1 MDAQR
6 VPPSAWMTSQST
18 HTLRSPRAP
27 RSTTERSERPMRRW
41 ISVLRPSTLPR
52 LASRCLRVSVLPG
65 SIPYSAVTHPLPEPR
80 RQPGTCSST
89 MAVQMTRVLPAAM
102 STEPVA
108 LVMKPVSMM
117 IGRSSAGCLPSA
129 RIG

>member
-1 MDAQR
+1 
-6 VPPSAWMTSQST
+6 
-18 HTLRSPRAP
+18 
-27 RSTTERSERPMRRW
+27 MRRW

-52 LASRCLRVSVLPG
+52 LASRCFLVSVLPG
-65 SIPYSAVTHPLPEPR
+65 SIPYSAVTQPLPEPR

-89 MAVQMTRVLPAAM
+89 MAVQITRVLPAAM
-102 STEPVA
+102 STDPVA

>member
-1 MDAQR
+1 
-6 VPPSAWMTSQST
+6 
-18 HTLRSPRAP
+18 
-27 RSTTERSERPMRRW
+27 
-41 ISVLRPSTLPR
+41 
-52 LASRCLRVSVLPG
+52 
-65 SIPYSAVTHPLPEPR
+65 
-80 RQPGTCSST
+80 

-102 STEPVA
+102 STDPVA